1 MHRVGRW
8 LDRGKAAATAS
19 TQSLDS
25 LSESQNLE
33 TALRAV
39 ELIMDDDIDGAEKGL
54 ADGNS
59 AFHKLA
65 RGTLAFMRATLGFEQ
80 EVMKDAS
87 NQLYEAEHTA
97 SSSLHRAQNSSNA
110 FHSNIYDKGAEFL
123 LCQAESQVMSAIVG
137 VLNESLTE
145 SIKGFYKLR
154 KAYMTLDSLTQM
166 EVDFMKMKGVQSLS
180 SSRHTSS
187 EKLPVGA
194 FPSDTG
200 TATPPIAPEEAAYVK
215 QSSGLRN
222 AEVVDDNGGDSDS
235 DEFFEVDTSNNSNPL
250 LDSYHGKVQKSQSDE
265 ELAKEMEALNIP
277 ERPSSAQENDL
288 KLSRTATLGMLTAD
302 ADSEIFSN
310 SLDVFIHSGTNLMFG
325 VLNLMISVVP
335 PAFSKLLFIVGFKG
349 DRDRG
354 IRMLWQASKFSNV
367 NGGMAGLVIF
377 GWYNGLV
384 GFCDIIPDSSKDDSE
399 DTAGYP
405 AARLNGLLAEMRK
418 RYPKSYLWLIEEARM
433 AAASKDLGRA
443 IEILQR
449 PGRSKLKQLKALH
462 MFEMSLDSMY
472 AHRYQLCADSFL
484 TCVDLNAWSQALY
497 YYIAGAAH
505 LQAYREALESK
516 GANEHKKLAEE
527 YFKTAP
533 SKVGKKKMM
542 GRQLPFDTFVV
553 RKLAKWEE
561 RATRFQCSFTD
572 AIGVSPI
579 EEMIYLWGGF
589 KKMRLDNLEKSLQ
602 NLAWSEVQP
611 RWKDEDPDE
620 PAILALVRGV
630 ILRNLRQHDES
641 MEILRVKLIDQDHQQ
656 LKGHN
661 RDDWPTPA
669 AHHEMAV
676 NYWMQRTEYMREH
689 GGSDLLLE
697 KHSEERH
704 IPALDLRHDTQC
716 VQKAKTHLET
726 AKNWEKYELDARLG
740 MKITAALNAIKGWE
754 QKHLSTS

>member
-8 LDRGKAAATAS
+8 LDRGRAAATAS
-19 TQSLDS
+19 TQSLNS
-25 LSESQNLE
+25 LEESQNLE

-65 RGTLAFMRATLGFEQ
+65 RGTLAFMRATMGFEQ
-80 EVMKDAS
+80 EVMKQAS
-87 NQLYEAEHTA
+87 DELYEAEHVA
-97 SSSLHRAQNSSNA
+97 SSSLYKAQHSNNA
-110 FHSNIYDKGAEFL
+110 FHSNIYQKGSEFM
-123 LCQAESQVMSAIVG
+123 LCQAEAQVMTAVVG

-166 EVDFMKMKGVQSLS
+166 EIDFMRARDVQSLA
-180 SSRHTSS
+180 SSRQASS
-187 EKLPVGA
+187 EHLPLGATGANVG
-194 FPSDTG
+194 TG
-200 TATPPIAPEEAAYVK
+200 TSHKSTEEVGQVK
-215 QSSGLRN
+215 HPSGLRN
-222 AEVVDDNGGDSDS
+222 AEVIAEKDNDSDS
-235 DEFFEVDTSNNSNPL
+235 DEFYDADTIGASNSV
-250 LDSYHGKVQKSQSDE
+250 LDGYAGKVQKSVSDE
-265 ELAKEMEALNIP
+265 ELSKELERLNIP
-277 ERPSSAQENDL
+277 DRPSEAQENEL
-288 KLSRTATLGMLTAD
+288 KLSRTATLGMMKEN
-302 ADSEIFSN
+302 ADSEVFSN

-325 VLNLMISVVP
+325 LLNLMISVVP
-335 PAFSKLLFIVGFKG
+335 PAFSKLLFIIGFKG

-384 GFCDIIPDSSKDDSE
+384 GFCDIIPDTNETDPE

-405 AARLNGLLAEMRK
+405 AARLSGLLVEMRQ

-433 AAASKDLGRA
+433 AAARKDLKGA
-443 IEILQR
+443 LDILQK

-462 MFEMSLDSMY
+462 MFEMSLDAMY
-472 AHRYQLCADSFL
+472 AHQYQLCADSFL
-484 TCVDLNAWSQALY
+484 ACVDLNAWSQALY

-505 LQAYREALESK
+505 LAAYRESPESK
-516 GANEHKKLAEE
+516 ESSKHKKLAEE

-542 GRQLPFDTFVV
+542 GRQLPFDLFVV

-561 RATRFQCSFTD
+561 RATRFHCAFID
-572 AIGVSPI
+572 AIGVSPL

-589 KKMRLDNLEKSLQ
+589 KKQDQDNLEYSLK
-602 NLAWSEVQP
+602 NLAWSETTP
-611 RWKDEDPDE
+611 RWHEEDPDE
-620 PAILALVRGV
+620 PAILALLRGV

-641 MEILRVKLIDQDHQQ
+641 MEILRVKLIDQDAQ
-656 LKGHN
+656 LIKGHN
-661 RDDWPTPA
+661 RDDWPAPA

-676 NYWMQRTEYMREH
+676 NYWMQRTGYVRQHDGAPSGSNSVEH
-689 GGSDLLLE
+689 
-697 KHSEERH
+697 H
-704 IPALDLRHDTQC
+704 IPALDLQHDAKF
-716 VQKAKTHLET
+716 VQQAKTHLET

-740 MKITAALNAIKGWE
+740 MKITAGLNAVRGWE
-754 QKHLSTS
+754 QKHLTTR

>member
-8 LDRGKAAATAS
+8 LDRGRAAATAS
-19 TQSLDS
+19 TQSLNS
-25 LSESQNLE
+25 LEESQNLE

-39 ELIMDDDIDGAEKGL
+39 ELIMDDDIEGAEKGL

-87 NQLYEAEHTA
+87 DQLYEAEHTA
-97 SSSLHRAQNSSNA
+97 SSGLYKAQHSSNA
-110 FHSNIYDKGAEFL
+110 FQSNIYQKGSEFM
-123 LCQAESQVMSAIVG
+123 LCQAEAQVMTAVVG

-154 KAYMTLDSLTQM
+154 KAYMTLDNLTQM
-166 EVDFMKMKGVQSLS
+166 EIDFMKMRDVESLA
-180 SSRHTSS
+180 SSRQASTEH
-187 EKLPVGA
+187 LPLGGSA
-194 FPSDTG
+194 LQTG
-200 TATPPIAPEEAAYVK
+200 TATPPKVPEEGAQVK
-215 QSSGLRN
+215 HPSALRN
-222 AEVVDDNGGDSDS
+222 AEVVDNEKDDSDF
-235 DEFFEVDTSNNSNPL
+235 DEFYDADTINDTHPV
-250 LDSYHGKVQKSQSDE
+250 LDGYAGKVQKSDSDE
-265 ELAKEMEALNIP
+265 QLTKELESLNIP
-277 ERPSSAQENDL
+277 DRPSLAQENEL
-288 KLSRTATLGMLTAD
+288 KLSRTATVGGLKAD

-335 PAFSKLLFIVGFKG
+335 PAFSRLLFIVGFKG

-384 GFCDIIPDSSKDDSE
+384 GFCDIIPDTDHDDPES
-399 DTAGYP
+399 TAGYP
-405 AARLNGLLAEMRK
+405 AARLQGLLVEMRK

-433 AAASKDLGRA
+433 AAARQDLNGA
-443 IEILQR
+443 LELLQK
-449 PGRSKLKQLKALH
+449 PGRSRLKQLEALH
-462 MFEMSLDSMY
+462 MFEMSLESMY

-484 TCVDLNAWSQALY
+484 KCVDLNAWSQALY

-505 LQAYREALESK
+505 LAAYRESPKSE
-516 GANEHKKLAEE
+516 GAGNHKKLAEE

-542 GRQLPFDTFVV
+542 GRQLPFDLFVV

-561 RATRFQCSFTD
+561 RATRFHCSFVD
-572 AIGVSPI
+572 AIGIAPI

-589 KKMRLDNLEKSLQ
+589 KKQDQGNLEKSLQ
-602 NLAWSEVQP
+602 NLAWSETSP
-611 RWKDEDPDE
+611 RWSEEDPDE
-620 PAILALVRGV
+620 PAVLALLRGA

-641 MEILRVKLIDQDHQQ
+641 MEILRVKLIDQDPQI

-661 RDDWPTPA
+661 RDDWPAPA

-676 NYWMQRTEYMREH
+676 NLWMQRTGYLRQH
-689 GGSDLLLE
+689 GGSMKVPNSVE
-697 KHSEERH
+697 HH
-704 IPALDLRHDTQC
+704 VPALDLKHDATL
-716 VQKAKTHLET
+716 VQQAKHHIET

-740 MKITAALNAIKGWE
+740 MKITAALSAIRGWE
-754 QKHLSTS
+754 QKHLTTTR